1 MRPAHCVFFCI
12 MVYRWL
18 QWFVVIVLSAQ
29 LNLAKENPTVIAI
42 YQQIETDL
50 VLIEGGWHTGLR
62 LGIMW
67 QVTRSGKKIGE
78 IMLVELD
85 ERKAV
90 GVIVYLHAGESLQP
104 GDSLSVSTF
113 YQPVS

>member
-1 MRPAHCVFFCI
+1 
-12 MVYRWL
+12 MVYRWSV
-18 QWFVVIVLSAQ
+18 WFAIIVLSGQ
-29 LNLAKENPTVIAI
+29 WNLAKEIPTVVAI
-42 YQQIETDL
+42 HQEIETDL
-50 VLIEGGWHTGLR
+50 VLIQGGWHTGLR

-78 IMLVELD
+78 VMLVGLD

-90 GVIVYLHAGESLQP
+90 GVIVYLHAGESLQQ
-104 GDSLSVSTF
+104 GDNLLVSTF